1 MTQALEDFDFVELVY
16 MLARG
21 GKTGAMHLNRDGQ
34 AFALWLRAGRVR
46 QMSGPEVEGEAALID
61 VLEDPRG
68 RFLFEEAESAP
79 APDRDVSWEAFALS
93 ALKLIPPPPLKFSGA
108 ALIKEPQVFDDLEL
122 SMLERE
128 VIRGVQ
134 EGHPLS
140 ELARTHE
147 ASALLGRL
155 GRLRLI
161 TERKT
166 RVARLTV
173 QMTQQISGVVLVDEL
188 IFRRWR
194 DAAGSHID
202 RVQIRSERSG
212 QVHPAALRAVAGLGS
227 VLQVPPDVMMRC
239 GLRVGDA
246 VQVRPA

>member
-1 MTQALEDFDFVELVY
+1 MTQALEDFDFAELIA

-34 AFALWLRAGRVR
+34 PFVLWLAGGRVR
-46 QMSGPEVEGEAALID
+46 QMSGPEVEGEAALIE

-68 RFLFEEAESAP
+68 RFHFEDAESAP
-79 APDRDVSWEAFALS
+79 APDRDVSWEAFALT

-108 ALIKEPQVFDDLEL
+108 ALLKNPQILDELEL

-140 ELARTHE
+140 DLARSFE
-147 ASALLGRL
+147 AAAFLGRL
-155 GRLRLI
+155 SRLRII

-194 DAAGSHID
+194 DAVGSHID
-202 RVQIRSERSG
+202 KVQVRTSSG
-212 QVHPAALRAVAGLGS
+212 QVHPLPLRAAAGLGG
-227 VLQVPPDVMMRC
+227 VIQVPPDVLMRC